1 LLRAYTPPP
10 SPQTLAPASRPA
22 VAEPPALGAQS
33 DLSRF
38 GAGLRALVVML
49 VALEL
54 AAQGL
59 EGGWTAWLLLSY
71 AFWSGILLW
80 AEARGRP
87 LPHPA
92 LHPWIDVAW
101 SAFVVLGAA
110 GAADMMALTFILPVV
125 MASVLHGFRQ
135 GVMLACFATLALA
148 LSITGAAWQGTLPM
162 DRLHFLPALGLL
174 TLAPAAALL
183 SRPMHLLRRR
193 AALEGRFEA
202 EIDPR
207 RGLEAAC
214 ATVAE
219 RLRTETGARVVAV
232 VLPKARGPA
241 LVSSSTEGTF
251 RTSEAIQL
259 QFEQHLAGLPATP
272 ITYRPRQW
280 LGLRGGVKSQDR
292 STDPAPL
299 KESMA
304 QLAAMLECGRL
315 AALPMAL
322 GDRLQAHLL
331 VGDLPSQRDNWS
343 IGSLA
348 ALGPTLMRLFERAGL
363 VDELNEE
370 IAAHAR
376 VRIGRDLHDSAIQPY
391 LGLRYAIEALALR
404 TPIDNPLHAE
414 ITALLSLMNHEVD
427 ELREV
432 ISVLR
437 SGRPK
442 GDNALVPAVR
452 RQARRFSVLFGIEVH
467 LDCAEDITTSRALA
481 GSVFHMVNEALNNV
495 RKHTSA
501 RNAWIQ
507 MKMLGDS
514 IQLSVRDDAGSLQG
528 GPVGDFVPKSLTE
541 RVREMGGALS
551 ISRPNGLDTEIAISI
566 PL

>member
-1 LLRAYTPPP
+1 LHRAHTPPP
-10 SPQTLAPASRPA
+10 NPLAPQPTAA
-22 VAEPPALGAQS
+22 DAPPVGVQS

-49 VALEL
+49 VTLEL
-54 AAQGL
+54 AAQSL
-59 EGGWTAWLLLSY
+59 EGGWTGWVLLGYGLWASL
-71 AFWSGILLW
+71 LLW
-80 AEARGRP
+80 AEARGQPLPRP
-87 LPHPA
+87 LLA
-92 LHPWIDVAW
+92 PWIDVAW
-101 SAFVVLGAA
+101 SAVMVQGAPE
-110 GAADMMALTFILPVV
+110 AADMMALTFILPVV
-125 MASVLHGFRQ
+125 VASVLHGFRQ

-148 LSITGAAWQGTLPM
+148 FGVIGGAWRGSLPM
-162 DRLHFLPALGLL
+162 DQLHFLPALGVFV
-174 TLAPAAALL
+174 LAPAAALL

-193 AALEGRFEA
+193 AALEARFEA

-219 RLRTETGARVVAV
+219 RLRVETGARVVAV
-232 VLPKARGPA
+232 VLRKSRGPA
-241 LVSSSTEGTF
+241 LVSSGSEGTF

-259 QFEQHLAGLPATP
+259 QLEQQLAGLPALP
-272 ITYRPRQW
+272 VNYRPRQW
-280 LGLRGGVKSQDR
+280 LGLRGGVHSPNR
-292 STDPAPL
+292 AAAPAAL
-299 KESMA
+299 YDAMA
-304 QLAAMLECGRL
+304 QLASMLEARRL
-315 AALPMAL
+315 IAVPMML
-322 GDRLQAHLL
+322 GDRLHAHLL
-331 VGDLPSQRDNWS
+331 VGDLPGQRDGWS
-343 IGSLA
+343 IASLS
-348 ALGPTLMRLFERAGL
+348 ALGLSLMRLFERAGL

-404 TPIDNPLHAE
+404 TPADNPMHGE
-414 ITALLSLMNHEVD
+414 VNALLSLMNHEVD

-467 LDCAEDITTSRALA
+467 LDCPEEITTSRALA

-507 MKMLGDS
+507 MRALGDS
-514 IQLSVRDDAGSLQG
+514 IHMSVRDDAGSLQG

-541 RVREMGGALS
+541 RVREMGGALT

>member
-1 LLRAYTPPP
+1 M
-10 SPQTLAPASRPA
+10 
-22 VAEPPALGAQS
+22 AEPPAIGLQS

-49 VALEL
+49 VAMEL

-59 EGGWTAWLLLSY
+59 DGGWTAWLLLSY
-71 AFWSGILLW
+71 AMWAGALLW

-87 LPHPA
+87 LTRA
-92 LHPWIDVAW
+92 VLHPWMDVAW
-101 SAFVVLGAA
+101 SAVMVQGAPH
-110 GAADMMALTFILPVV
+110 AADMMALTFILPVV

-148 LSITGAAWQGTLPM
+148 LSITGAAWRGTLPM

-174 TLAPAAALL
+174 ALAPVAALL
-183 SRPMHLLRRR
+183 SRPMNLLRRR
-193 AALEGRFEA
+193 AALEARFEA

-219 RLRTETGARVVAV
+219 RLRSETGARVVAV

-241 LVSSSTEGTF
+241 VASSSAEGTF

-259 QFEQHLAGLPATP
+259 QFEQQLARLPAAALA
-272 ITYRPRQW
+272 YRPRQW
-280 LGLRGGVKSQDR
+280 LGLRGGVQSQDR
-292 STDPAPL
+292 CIDPAPL
-299 KESMA
+299 QAPMA
-304 QLAAMLECGRL
+304 QLAAMLESSRL
-315 AALPMAL
+315 MALPMAL

-331 VGDLPSQRDNWS
+331 VGDLPSQRENWS
-343 IGSLA
+343 LASLA

-391 LGLRYAIEALALR
+391 LGLRYAIEALVLR
-404 TPIDNPLHAE
+404 TPADNPLHGE

-467 LDCAEDITTSRALA
+467 LDCPEDITTSRALA

-507 MKMLGDS
+507 MRMSGDS
-514 IQLSVRDDAGSLQG
+514 IQLTVRDDAGSLQG

>member
-1 LLRAYTPPP
+1 MPRVHASSP
-10 SPQTLAPASRPA
+10 SPQAPRPAPAAPLA
-22 VAEPPALGAQS
+22 VGAQS

-49 VALEL
+49 VTLEL
-54 AAQGL
+54 AAQGYAR
-59 EGGWTAWLLLSY
+59 GWTGWLLLAY
-71 AFWSGILLW
+71 ALWGGVLLW

-87 LPHPA
+87 MGWPA
-92 LHPWIDVAW
+92 LHPWVDVAW
-101 SAFVVLGAA
+101 SAVMIQ
-110 GAADMMALTFILPVV
+110 GAADAADMLALTFILPVV
-125 MASVLHGFRQ
+125 IASVLHGFRQ
-135 GVMLACFATLALA
+135 GVMLACFASLALA
-148 LSITGAAWQGTLPM
+148 LSITGAAWRGTLPM
-162 DRLHFLPALGLL
+162 DHLHFLPALGIL

-183 SRPMHLLRRR
+183 SRPMHQLRRR
-193 AALEGRFEA
+193 AALEARFEA

-214 ATVAE
+214 TTVAE
-219 RLRTETGARVVAV
+219 RLRLETDARVVSI
-232 VLPKARGPA
+232 VLPKVRGGPA
-241 LVSSSTEGTF
+241 VVCSATEGCF

-259 QFEQHLAGLPATP
+259 RLEQHLGSLPAMP
-272 ITYRPRQW
+272 VTYRPRRW
-280 LGLRGGVKSQDR
+280 FGLRGGVKSRADLA
-292 STDPAPL
+292 DPARL
-299 KESMA
+299 FETMT
-304 QLAAMLECGRL
+304 QLAGMLEAGRL
-315 AALPMAL
+315 AVLPMAL
-322 GDRLQAHLL
+322 GDRLRAHLL
-331 VGDLPSQRDNWS
+331 VGDLPGQRDGWS
-343 IGSLA
+343 LGNLA

-404 TPIDNPLHAE
+404 TPADNPLHGE
-414 ITALLSLMNHEVD
+414 VTALLSLMNHEVD

-452 RQARRFSVLFGIEVH
+452 RQAHRFSVLFGIDVH
-467 LDCAEDITTSRALA
+467 LDCPEEITTSRALA

-495 RKHTSA
+495 RKHTAA

-507 MKMLGDS
+507 MTAMADS
-514 IQLSVRDDAGSLQG
+514 IHLNVRDDAGSLQG

-541 RVREMGGALS
+541 RVKELGGALS
-551 ISRPNGLDTEIAISI
+551 ISRPNGLDTEIAITI